1 MNENLKWNVLK
12 EKAQQASE
20 MKPSDNVYGIKTV
33 NISESMMVYE
43 ISHTLGNQSEYVAAY
58 SPAEA
63 IEKLKETYI
72 SDKFS
77 NRRINDED
85 IISVVKLGDLIL

>member
-1 MNENLKWNVLK
+1 MRL
-12 EKAQQASE
+12 
-20 MKPSDNVYGIKTV
+20 
-33 NISESMMVYE
+33 YE
-43 ISHTLGNQSEYVAAY
+43 ISHTLGNQLEYVAAY